1 MIYSLRVSNKDEI
14 EKYEDVEILAKGYY
28 EEKKS
33 KFHTYVFLI
42 NSKAEAEDIIEK
54 WRELYKDSR
63 HLVYAYSLENLSR
76 YSDDGE
82 PSGTAGKVLYTYLQ
96 NKQIINTLIIVVRY
110 FGGIL
115 LGSGLLTRAYSKAM
129 LDALKK
135 CEEVEYEK
143 TENIK
148 LVFKYSEESHIL
160 NKIEKFKG
168 EIISKEYLEN
178 VMFSVI
184 IPEKNIND
192 FQKWM
197 K

>member
-1 MIYSLRVSNKDEI
+1 MIYTLKALNKEGIGKYQDI
-14 EKYEDVEILAKGYY
+14 EVLSKGYY

-33 KFHTYVFLI
+33 KFYSYVFSI
-42 NSKAEAEDIIEK
+42 SSKEEAENVIKK

-96 NKQIINTLIIVVRY
+96 NKKIINALIIVIRY

-115 LGSGLLTRAYSKAM
+115 LGSGLLTRAYSKTM

-135 CEEVEYEK
+135 CEEVEYQK

-148 LVFKYSEESHIL
+148 LIFNYSDESRIL
-160 NKIEKFKG
+160 NKIEKYKG
-168 EIISKEYLEN
+168 EVISKEYLEN
-178 VMFSVI
+178 VTFSVV
-184 IPEKNIND
+184 IPEKSINN
-192 FQKWM
+192 FQKWI